1 MNVGVGLERLIYFI
15 LSFLLLLHLVA
26 CLWLIIGVYQYG
38 VEDSWV
44 DDDLYASDHYDQYVI
59 SFYWAV
65 TTITTVGYGDISAN
79 NNLERVFGTLIMLI
93 GVLCFSF
100 ASGSLASI
108 LGSMDV

>member
-1 MNVGVGLERLIYFI
+1 M
-15 LSFLLLLHLVA
+15 
-26 CLWLIIGVYQYG
+26 
-38 VEDSWV
+38 
-44 DDDLYASDHYDQYVI
+44 
-59 SFYWAV
+59 